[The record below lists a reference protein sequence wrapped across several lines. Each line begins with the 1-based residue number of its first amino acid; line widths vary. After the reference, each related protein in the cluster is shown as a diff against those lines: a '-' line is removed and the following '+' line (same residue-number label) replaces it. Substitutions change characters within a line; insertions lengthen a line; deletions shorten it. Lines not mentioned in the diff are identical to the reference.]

1 MRKGLNLLRL
11 ILSVLIG
18 LLALVFV
25 VIEGRN
31 LFSGDWLIYEYAF
44 NGLVRYLS
52 RLLLA
57 LFALSQGILAFINLK
72 RKSEKLAMVSLA
84 GSVGL
89 VVMSV
94 FLLIFATNYVGE
106 VALVIAVIYFVLV
119 LSTESKGQETD
130 QSDDPQAVLLSRLS
144 RISEGI

>member
-1 MRKGLNLLRL
+1 
-11 ILSVLIG
+11 
-18 LLALVFV
+18 
-25 VIEGRN
+25 
-31 LFSGDWLIYEYAF
+31 
-44 NGLVRYLS
+44 
-52 RLLLA
+52 
-57 LFALSQGILAFINLK
+57 
-72 RKSEKLAMVSLA
+72 MVSLA

>member
-18 LLALVFV
+18 LLALVFA

-44 NGLVRYLS
+44 NGLVRYMS

-57 LFALSQGILAFINLK
+57 LFALSQGILPFINLK
-72 RKSEKLAMVSLA
+72 IKSLRVRNRAYQTICHPS
-84 GSVGL
+84 
-89 VVMSV
+89 
-94 FLLIFATNYVGE
+94 
-106 VALVIAVIYFVLV
+106 
-119 LSTESKGQETD
+119 
-130 QSDDPQAVLLSRLS
+130 
-144 RISEGI
+144 